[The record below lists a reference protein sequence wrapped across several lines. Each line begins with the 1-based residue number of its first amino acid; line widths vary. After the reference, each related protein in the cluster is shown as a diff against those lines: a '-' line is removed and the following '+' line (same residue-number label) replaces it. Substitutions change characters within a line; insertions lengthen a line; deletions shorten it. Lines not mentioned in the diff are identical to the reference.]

1 MSQHDFTTINPITY
15 DGGDLSA
22 DLNSWVPAVVSS
34 HSGAARPS
42 YAAAG
47 TVWYDTAGTL
57 KFFNGATDDV
67 IMKGAITAFG
77 TSLAESADASDAR
90 TKLSVNSKTEFANY
104 SPASDYFDGGGAA
117 DVYTLSAI
125 SPRLAPTTLVDGMRF
140 RAIFDDN
147 NTGACTVN
155 PFGLGAVNIKLEG
168 GVTDPSAGQIVADE
182 ETTLIY
188 RTSPSAHAELV
199 LSSDVGLG
207 VNQTWQ
213 DLTASR
219 AVDTTYTNTTGRPI
233 KISVISTQ
241 TSNNNVGASLDI
253 DGDTVQWNQG
263 YTTSGTIPYAS
274 VSEIIPNG
282 SSYSVSIQVGD
293 SLYSWMELR

>member
-1 MSQHDFTTINPITY
+1 MSQHDFTTINPVTY

-77 TSLAESADASDAR
+77 TSLAEAADASAAR
-90 TKLSVNSKTEFANY
+90 TTLSVNSKTEFANY
-104 SPASDYFDGGGAA
+104 SPASDYFDGGGVA

-155 PFGLGAVNIKLEG
+155 PFGLGAVNIKLKG
-168 GVTDPSAGQIVADE
+168 GVTDPSASQIVADE
-182 ETTLIY
+182 EVTLIY

-219 AVDTTYTNTTGRPI
+219 SANTVYTNTTGIAIMVAIDTTGTTANGVQISSDGGSTWVNISSNEPAYGFSFIVPDGHLYRLEAGPI
-233 KISVISTQ
+233 IS
-241 TSNNNVGASLDI
+241 
-253 DGDTVQWNQG
+253 
-263 YTTSGTIPYAS
+263 
-274 VSEIIPNG
+274 
-282 SSYSVSIQVGD
+282 
-293 SLYSWMELR
+293 SWSELR

>member
-1 MSQHDFTTINPITY
+1 MSQHDFTTINPVTY

-77 TSLAESADASDAR
+77 TSLAEAADASAAR
-90 TKLSVNSKTEFANY
+90 TTLSVNSKTEFANY
-104 SPASDYFDGGGAA
+104 SPASDYFDGGGVA

-155 PFGLGAVNIKLEG
+155 PFGLGAVNIKLKG
-168 GVTDPSAGQIVADE
+168 GVTDPSADDIVADE

-188 RTSPSAHAELV
+188 RTSPSSHAELV
-199 LSSDVGLG
+199 LGLG
-207 VNQTWQ
+207 DAGIGVDQTWQ

-219 AVDTTYTNTTGRPI
+219 SASTNYTNTTGRTI
-233 KISVISTQ
+233 AVLLNAEGINTLFTIDGISFTTSQ
-241 TSNNNVGASLDI
+241 TSGLKVI
-253 DGDTVQWNQG
+253 TVL
-263 YTTSGTIPYAS
+263 
-274 VSEIIPNG
+274 VPNG
-282 SSYSVSIQVGD
+282 SVYSFD
-293 SLYSWMELR
+293 SAFTLWLELR